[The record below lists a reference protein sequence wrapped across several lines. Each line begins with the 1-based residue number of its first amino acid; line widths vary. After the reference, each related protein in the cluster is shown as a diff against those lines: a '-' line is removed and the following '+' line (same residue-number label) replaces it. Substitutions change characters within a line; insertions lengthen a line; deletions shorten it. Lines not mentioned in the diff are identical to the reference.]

1 MDVRDGNTFQAIYG
15 KKLHNRRPALSSG
28 ILMPLVMLC
37 NESIVVEMKVKLQDS
52 HPLPANPVTCFK
64 FQIRCY
70 QTEMV
75 KRLKKHRIWRPDWSK
90 VCVTYA
96 QPPQIL
102 QKKNIKLEK
111 HYRWLIGLDQR
122 DLNDINCIWEDSLM
136 GLSLE
141 RSGQEHFCF
150 ICAKALMY
158 ELNIWMSWLTFLN
171 KVSKLSGRNAACN
184 YSETNMLCCNW
195 YKTAQHTICRKE
207 VITIYTRV
215 IW

>member
-1 MDVRDGNTFQAIYG
+1 MDVRDINKFQAIYG
-15 KKLHNRRPALSSG
+15 KKLHNHRTALSSG

-52 HPLPANPVTCFK
+52 HPLPVNPVTCFK
-64 FQIRCY
+64 LQIPCY

-75 KRLKKHRIWRPDWSK
+75 KRLNKHRIRRPDWSI
-90 VCVTYA
+90 VCVTCA

-111 HYRWLIGLDQR
+111 HYGRLIGLDQR

-141 RSGQEHFCF
+141 RSRQGHFCF
-150 ICAKALMY
+150 IWAKALMY
-158 ELNIWMSWLTFLN
+158 ELNNLTYLF
-171 KVSKLSGRNAACN
+171 
-184 YSETNMLCCNW
+184 E
-195 YKTAQHTICRKE
+195 
-207 VITIYTRV
+207 
-215 IW
+215 